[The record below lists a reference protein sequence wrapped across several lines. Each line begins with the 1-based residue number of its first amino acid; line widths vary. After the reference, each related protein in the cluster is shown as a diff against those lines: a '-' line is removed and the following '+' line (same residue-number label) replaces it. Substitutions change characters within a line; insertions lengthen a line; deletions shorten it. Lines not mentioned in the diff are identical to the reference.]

1 MSQGTRSQV
10 KQMEMEQQLSTLIT
24 MVQAVQEQQAGQQL
38 CRGLKTDLE
47 GLAASQQEQAV
58 HLEDLVHRQE
68 ARVEELIQ
76 RQNARCAE
84 LEQKQLE
91 AQATAEN
98 LHQDITA
105 VKEVLHSRIRATESG
120 LEGLELTQQRLTAEL
135 HAAKT
140 AIMDE
145 MMTELEARFVTKDQL
160 ETGLSSAHKL
170 RPGAPAFV
178 PSVCPPTGPGGDAAA
193 LAGGGAQL

>member
-1 MSQGTRSQV
+1 M
-10 KQMEMEQQLSTLIT
+10 
-24 MVQAVQEQQAGQQL
+24 
-38 CRGLKTDLE
+38 
-47 GLAASQQEQAV
+47 
-58 HLEDLVHRQE
+58 
-68 ARVEELIQ
+68 EELIQ

-120 LEGLELTQQRLTAEL
+120 LEGLELTHQRLTAEL
-135 HAAKT
+135 HATKT

-145 MMTELEARFVTKDQL
+145 VMIELEACFATNDQDQWTKVAKWDLYFPVQL
-160 ETGLSSAHKL
+160 IAAQPLALGSLASL
-170 RPGAPAFV
+170 GCQ
-178 PSVCPPTGPGGDAAA
+178 SVVFGCS
-193 LAGGGAQL
+193 L